1 MLQLKNIVKNYVMG
15 SDTRVE
21 ALRGVSLEFRKSE
34 FVSILGP
41 SGCGK
46 TTMLNIIGG
55 LDRYTSGDLVI
66 NGISTKEYKDVDWDI
81 YRNNSIGFVFQNY
94 NLIPH
99 QSVLSN
105 VELALTLA
113 GTSRTERHKRA
124 VEVLEKVGLGD
135 QLNKKPTQMS
145 GGQMQRVA
153 IARALVNNP
162 DILLADEPT
171 GALDSETSIQ
181 IMDLLKEIANDRLV
195 IMVTHNSD
203 IAEKYSTRVIR
214 LLDGKI
220 ISDTNPYTA
229 EDMKRERGKRKKIS
243 MSFATAL
250 SLSLK
255 NLLTKKTR
263 TLLTAFAGSIGIIG
277 IALILSLSSGM
288 QGYVKNLERD
298 TLSTYPIQLESS
310 SMDMTGMMTSMM
322 SNNRAGGVGHELDK
336 VYSNNIMMNMAN
348 SLTSQITANNLSLF
362 KEYLESSDGQR
373 FGELTN
379 SIQYGYDIDLQIFS
393 SDTEAGLLQVNPS
406 EVLSQL
412 SMGGGMSDMMSSG
425 GGMQSISG
433 MNMMNTDVWDQ
444 LLDNDEL
451 VQSQYDVIAGQWPSA
466 YNEVVLV
473 VDENNELSDTTLYS
487 LGLLDPNEFNE
498 MIEKAMK
505 GEDIGDIATE
515 ESFSYDEILSLT
527 FKLVLNTDYY
537 AKEDGKWVDKRD
549 DEEYMKKLVAD
560 ALDIKVAGIVRPK
573 DDAAATSIS
582 GSVGYTSALTDYV
595 IEAIQ
600 STEIVKEQLSDP
612 KTNVFSGVAFDVDD
626 MIENLTMDSI
636 NELMAQMPEDQ
647 QAQMQGMLGMMTEE
661 QIITFMTGMIR
672 SNAGEETTY
681 EDNLATLGVIDFNSP
696 STINLYPKDFDAK
709 EELAALIQDYN
720 VLQESA
726 GYVENV
732 INYTDIVGL
741 MTSSISSIINIIS
754 YVLIA
759 FVAISLVV
767 SSIMIAIITYISVLE
782 RTKEIGILRSIGA
795 SKKDITRVF
804 NAETMI
810 EGFVAGGI
818 GILFTFLL
826 NIPINAIIQSLVGIS
841 GIAAL
846 PVYGAVGLVVL
857 SVVLT
862 VIAGLIPSKIAAKK
876 DPVEALRSE

>member
-21 ALRGVSLEFRKSE
+21 ALRGVNLEFRKSE

-55 LDRYTSGDLVI
+55 LDRYSSGDLVI

-113 GTSRTERHKRA
+113 GKSRTERHKRA
-124 VEVLEKVGLGD
+124 VEVLEQVGLGD

-171 GALDSETSIQ
+171 GALDSETSVQ
-181 IMDLLKEIANDRLV
+181 IMDLLKEIAKDRLV

-203 IAEKYSTRVIR
+203 LAEKYSTRVIR
-214 LLDGKI
+214 LLDGKV
-220 ISDTNPYTA
+220 ISDTDPYSA
-229 EDMKRERGKRKKIS
+229 KESAKRERGKRKKIS
-243 MSFATAL
+243 MSFFTAL
-250 SLSLK
+250 SLSLR

-277 IALILSLSSGM
+277 IALIMSLSSGM

-310 SMDMTGMMTSMM
+310 TMDMTGMMTSMM
-322 SNNRAGGVGHELDK
+322 SNNRANGIDHGLDK
-336 VYSNNIMMNMAN
+336 VYSNNIMKNMAS
-348 SLTSQITANNLSLF
+348 SLTSQITSNNLALF
-362 KEYLESSDGQR
+362 KEYIESGEGQR
-373 FGELTN
+373 FSELTN
-379 SIQYGYDIDLQIFS
+379 SIQYGYDIELQIYK
-393 SDTEAGLLQVNPS
+393 SDTTDVILQVNPS
-406 EVLSQL
+406 EVLAQL
-412 SMGGGMSDMMSSG
+412 TMGGDMGDMMSSMG
-425 GGMQSISG
+425 GSSLMG
-433 MNMMNTDVWDQ
+433 MMNTNIWDQ
-444 LLDNDEL
+444 LLDNEEL
-451 VQSQYDVIAGQWPSA
+451 LQSQYDVVAGKWPSA
-466 YNEVVLV
+466 YDEVVLV

-487 LGLLDPNEFNE
+487 LGLLDPDEFGE
-498 MIEKAMK
+498 IMQKALK
-505 GEDIGDIATE
+505 GEEIDGGADEE

-537 AKEDGKWVDKRD
+537 VKEDTKWVDMRD
-549 DEEYMKKLVAD
+549 DDTYMKDLIAD
-560 ALDIKVAGIVRPK
+560 ALEIKVVGILRPSE
-573 DDAAATSIS
+573 DAAATSIS
-582 GSVGYTSALTDYV
+582 GSIGYTSALTDYV
-595 IEAIQ
+595 IDAIQ
-600 STEIVKEQLSDP
+600 STEIVKAQLADP
-612 KTNVFSGVAFDVDD
+612 ETNVFTGIAFDVDD
-626 MIENLTMDSI
+626 FIGNLTMDDV
-636 NELMAQMPEDQ
+636 NELMAAMPEAE
-647 QAQMQGMLGMMTEE
+647 QAQMQEMLGMMTED
-661 QIITFMTGMIR
+661 QILTLMTGMIQ
-672 SNAGEETTY
+672 SNAGAETTY
-681 EDNLATLGVIDFNSP
+681 EDNLLALGVVDFDSP
-696 STINLYPKDFDAK
+696 SAISLYPKDFESK
-709 EELAALIQDYN
+709 EELAALIQEYN
-720 VLQESA
+720 EMQESE
-726 GYVENV
+726 GHTQNV
-732 INYTDIVGL
+732 ISYTDIVGL

-795 SKKDITRVF
+795 SKKDVTRVF
-804 NAETMI
+804 IAETII
-810 EGFVAGGI
+810 EGLVAGVI
-818 GILFTFLL
+818 GVGLTILL
-826 NIPINAIIQSLVGIS
+826 NFPINAVIKSLAGIS

-846 PVYGAVGLVVL
+846 PISSAVWLVVL
-857 SVVLT
+857 SVALT
-862 VIAGLIPSKIAAKK
+862 VIAGLIPSRMAAKK